1 MQESGHGSCAICGS
15 VLNGK
20 LNAFAVTQ
28 DSREDRVRVFAWD
41 DVANLSGIR
50 GACCVGHVRELVVHW
65 MVTESLDYPFAETSC
80 LAEKTSWLDINPA
93 QFGDVVPL
101 SELSVDH
108 ESVRRIAQEDA
119 NWLAVIL
126 NELDGVLR
134 RSIEEKMACL
144 PRDVHRLQ
152 MMRHA

>member
-1 MQESGHGSCAICGS
+1 MDGLEQGSCAICGS
-15 VLNGK
+15 ALEGK
-20 LNAFAVTQ
+20 LNAFVVTQ

-41 DVANLSGIR
+41 DEAILVGSR

-65 MVTESLDYPFAETSC
+65 MVTESLDYPFAETSFLPEKPSC
-80 LAEKTSWLDINPA
+80 DTGDSRSFANTESLA
-93 QFGDVVPL
+93 
-101 SELSVDH
+101 ELSVDH

-126 NELDGVLR
+126 NELDEALR
-134 RSIEEKMACL
+134 RSLEEKMACL
-144 PRDVHRLQ
+144 PRDVYRHQ